1 VSLLHAPFLAVAR
14 PRWIVYALASE
25 GAAIGVTVAS
35 LALDGGHDLR
45 WFAILLVLGLAQAEM
60 SRQIELRV
68 RRSAGLMH
76 ITVTSVWFLAG
87 AVLLS
92 PGLAALL
99 SATLYLHLWLRVGR
113 SVSTRPT
120 HRVIAST
127 SWSVLSTWAA
137 AVAVRMIDPEG
148 FALRVLVGALA
159 FELVNLLM
167 VGAGIFLY
175 TRRRAL
181 TDLVGTWEDNALEL
195 VTLCLGGLTAVA
207 LVYQPVLVVLI
218 FPPLLLVHPH
228 ALLKKLEVAAT
239 TDEKTG
245 LLNNNGWHEVAH
257 NSLDRARRTSGTLA
271 IFMVDIDHFKRVN
284 DTHGHLTGDVVLKAV
299 AVTITRHVRDYDAV
313 GRFGGEEFVVMLPD
327 IDGPAIDEVA
337 ERIRHA
343 ITELTVPIDDH
354 TTIEGL
360 SVSLGTA
367 CYPSSGTALDALIQ
381 SADKAL
387 LHAKRNGRN
396 RVTHAHLA
404 FAR

>member
-35 LALDGGHDLR
+35 LVLAGGHDLK
-45 WFAILLVLGLAQAEM
+45 WFVVLLVLGLAQAEM

-137 AVAVRMIDPEG
+137 AVAVGVIDPSG
-148 FALRVLVGALA
+148 FAARVLVGALA
-159 FELVNLLM
+159 FELANLLL
-167 VGAGIFLY
+167 VGVGIFLY
-175 TRRRAL
+175 TKERQL
-181 TDLVGTWEDNALEL
+181 TDIVGTWEDNALEL

-207 LVYQPVLVVLI
+207 LVYQPVLVLLV

-228 ALLKKLEVAAT
+228 ALLKKLEVAAA

-245 LLNNNGWHEVAH
+245 LLNNNGWHEIAH
-257 NSLDRARRTSGTLA
+257 RSLDRARRTSGTLA

-284 DTHGHLTGDVVLKAV
+284 DTHGHLTGDTVLKAV
-299 AVTITRHVRDYDAV
+299 AATITRNVRDYDAV
-313 GRFGGEEFVVMLPD
+313 GRFGGEEFVVLLPD
-327 IDGPAIDEVA
+327 IAGQDIDEIA
-337 ERIRHA
+337 ERVRHA
-343 ITELTVPIDDH
+343 VTELTVPTDDR
-354 TTIEGL
+354 TMIRDL
-360 SVSLGTA
+360 SVSVGTA
-367 CYPSSGTALDALIQ
+367 CYPLSGTTLDGLVQ
-381 SADKAL
+381 TADKAL

-396 RVTHAHLA
+396 RVTHAHLS
-404 FAR
+404 FAQ